1 MENVRRTEMEI
12 LIKQQKLK
20 RSKRVSENPEGKE
33 NGKTDLFGWE
43 EPFLLLCDLCYV
55 LL

>member
-12 LIKQQKLK
+12 LIKKQKLK
-20 RSKRVSENPEGKE
+20 RLKRVWEKPERKE

-43 EPFLLLCDLCYV
+43 EPFLLLCDLWYV